1 MHACTV
7 RVLLY
12 KCPCRWC
19 CTARAQGLGGR
30 RALREDFSPVSDL
43 GGHRGKIF
51 PRAAGGAKALHQPV
65 LLDLPEPPMGIP
77 RAAVSPCR
85 VLQSIDWEGEQAL
98 LELTLVDART
108 VFGCHRT
115 RGPEGRERWL
125 IRAGEVTSYPER
137 CAEHGGPRSA
147 STSASS
153 VSAFFSA
160 FLRSCAA
167 ARSTGRADTVL
178 EYGYF

>member
-1 MHACTV
+1 MTHGH
-7 RVLLY
+7 
-12 KCPCRWC
+12 P
-19 CTARAQGLGGR
+19 GR
-30 RALREDFSPVSDL
+30 
-43 GGHRGKIF
+43 
-51 PRAAGGAKALHQPV
+51 AKALHHPV

-108 VFGCHRT
+108 VFGCAPT
-115 RGPEGRERWL
+115 RGPGGRERWAHL
-125 IRAGEVTSYPER
+125 AGEVTNYPER

-147 STSASS
+147 SASASS

-160 FLRSCAA
+160 FLRLCAA
-167 ARSTGRADTVL
+167 ARSTGRGHHCIGIQYDL
-178 EYGYF
+178 HEL

>member
-1 MHACTV
+1 MVSTRARRPQRGRTRRSGDKHLFSPDHRV
-7 RVLLY
+7 RPRWGARWVVLLVHL
-12 KCPCRWC
+12 
-19 CTARAQGLGGR
+19 AR
-30 RALREDFSPVSDL
+30 P
-43 GGHRGKIF
+43 
-51 PRAAGGAKALHQPV
+51 PR
-65 LLDLPEPPMGIP
+65 PPMGIP

-108 VFGCHRT
+108 VFGCAPT
-115 RGPEGRERWL
+115 RGPGGRERWAHL
-125 IRAGEVTSYPER
+125 AGEVTSYPQR

-147 STSASS
+147 SAPTSS

-160 FLRSCAA
+160 FFRSCAR
-167 ARSTGRADTVL
+167 ARSTGRAGTVL

>member
-1 MHACTV
+1 MS
-7 RVLLY
+7 
-12 KCPCRWC
+12 
-19 CTARAQGLGGR
+19 G
-30 RALREDFSPVSDL
+30 DL
-43 GGHRGKIF
+43 GHRGKIS
-51 PRAAGGAKALHQPV
+51 PRAAGGAKTLHHPV

-108 VFGCHRT
+108 VIGCHRT

-125 IRAGEVTSYPER
+125 IRAGEINSFPER

-147 STSASS
+147 SAPTSSG
-153 VSAFFSA
+153 SAFFSA
-160 FLRSCAA
+160 FFRSCAA
-167 ARSTGRADTVL
+167 ARSTGRGRHCIEFTVFL
-178 EYGYF
+178 IQL

>member
-1 MHACTV
+1 
-7 RVLLY
+7 
-12 KCPCRWC
+12 
-19 CTARAQGLGGR
+19 
-30 RALREDFSPVSDL
+30 
-43 GGHRGKIF
+43 
-51 PRAAGGAKALHQPV
+51 
-65 LLDLPEPPMGIP
+65 MGIP

-115 RGPEGRERWL
+115 RGPGGRERWL
-125 IRAGEVTSYPER
+125 ILLVQVTSYPER

-147 STSASS
+147 FALASS

-160 FLRSCAA
+160 FFRSCAA
-167 ARSTGRADTVL
+167 ARSTGRAGTVL